1 MNEDPAVHRSRRWLW
16 AIVIGFIVLN
26 AVAFLV
32 TMR

>member
-1 MNEDPAVHRSRRWLW
+1 MNDDLAGRRSRRWLW
-16 AIVIGFIVLN
+16 LIVIGFIVLN